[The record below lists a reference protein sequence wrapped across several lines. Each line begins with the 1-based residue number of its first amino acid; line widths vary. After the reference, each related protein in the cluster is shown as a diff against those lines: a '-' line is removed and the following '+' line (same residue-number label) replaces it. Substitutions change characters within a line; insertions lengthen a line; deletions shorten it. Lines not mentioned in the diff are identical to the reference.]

1 MTKAFLK
8 GLANLAAAA
17 AVTPPVLLYRAA
29 ARLAGPEAAF
39 PGWSQAFALLPG
51 LSGVYLRRAF
61 YRRVLARFGGDACV
75 EFGTVF
81 SHPSADVGRGVYI
94 GPYCVIGAVTIG
106 DDVLLASHVS
116 VLNGGRQHGIE
127 RLDVPIREQPGV
139 WPRVTVGRDSW
150 VGERSV
156 VMADVG
162 EQTVVGA
169 GSVVVRP
176 LGSRVVAAG
185 APARVLKPRDG
196 AGPAGACRE
205 GCRCESCATSSTTPG
220 ASG

>member
-1 MTKAFLK
+1 MKTALK
-8 GLANLAAAA
+8 GLANALATVL
-17 AVTPPVLLYRAA
+17 VTPPVLLYRVAA
-29 ARLAGPEAAF
+29 LLRGSGAGF

-51 LSGVYLRRAF
+51 LPGVYLRRAF
-61 YRRVLARFGGDACV
+61 YHRVLPRFGADACV

-81 SHPSADVGRGVYI
+81 SHHTAEVGRGVYI
-94 GPYCVIGAVTIG
+94 GPYCVIGDVSIG
-106 DDVLLASHVS
+106 DDVLLSSHVS
-116 VLNGGRQHGIE
+116 VLNGGRQHGVD

-139 WPRVTVGRDSW
+139 WPRVTIGRDSW

-176 LGSRVVAAG
+176 LEDRVIAVGS
-185 APARVLKPRDG
+185 PARVLR
-196 AGPAGACRE
+196 ARAGAAPTRAGAPE
-205 GCRCESCATSSTTPG
+205 GCHRPG
-220 ASG
+220 R